1 MAKLNGQ
8 KNYAQQKAIEY
19 PFRGNTGQSAR
30 RSILFKNSFTQIRFW
45 VVNIRWK
52 LNMFEFCG
60 KLEC

>member
-30 RSILFKNSFTQIRFW
+30 RSGL
-45 VVNIRWK
+45 K
-52 LNMFEFCG
+52 LG
-60 KLEC
+60 LESRRLKIAEKVDFSYTKAAR